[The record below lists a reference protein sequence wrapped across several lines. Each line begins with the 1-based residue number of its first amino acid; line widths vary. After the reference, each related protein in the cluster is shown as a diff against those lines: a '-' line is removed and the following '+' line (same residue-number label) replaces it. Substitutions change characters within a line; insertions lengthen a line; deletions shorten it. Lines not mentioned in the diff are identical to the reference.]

1 MEPVMQLNLEQ
12 KKLLRWIEAK
22 QPVLGFFHVMT
33 DLRPMIDKGLIE
45 SRPVVG
51 AKGRLLITE
60 VGKSALAAPN

>member
-1 MEPVMQLNLEQ
+1 MQLNVEQ
-12 KKLLRWIEAK
+12 KKLLRWVEAK
-22 QPVLGFFHVMT
+22 QPVLGIFHVMT

-60 VGKSALAAPN
+60 VGRNALAAPN